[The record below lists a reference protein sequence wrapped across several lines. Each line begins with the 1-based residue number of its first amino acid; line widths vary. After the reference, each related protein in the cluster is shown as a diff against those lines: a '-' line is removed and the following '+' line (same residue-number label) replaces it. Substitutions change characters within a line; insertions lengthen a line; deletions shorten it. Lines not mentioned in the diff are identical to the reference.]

1 MENNNNQELKTAIK
15 YMLIASILFA
25 ITGAF
30 AKVLSQ
36 NISSVE
42 IVFFRNITGLI
53 IISYAIYKV
62 PVVQIG
68 GKPLLLFARGFIGM
82 TALLM
87 YFYNIA
93 NIPLAEAQTF
103 TKTSPIFTAI
113 FSYYLLN
120 EKLSFRA
127 WSGIFV
133 GFIGIIFI
141 TGFDISGLSKTDY
154 LGILSGVGAGLA
166 YTSIRELKKYYDTR
180 IIVLSFMSMGTFGP
194 LLIMI
199 LGNFY
204 SSNQYDFLLAAFIM
218 PVGFDWLYILGLGL
232 SATISQY
239 TMTKAYSL
247 AKGGIVGTIGYTN
260 IIFSIF
266 LGAALGDSFPTLY
279 IVIGIILVI
288 LSGIL
293 VSYTKKE
300 NTKVTNE

>member
-1 MENNNNQELKTAIK
+1 MNNNEKKELNTAIK
-15 YMLIASILFA
+15 YMLIASVLFA

-30 AKVLSQ
+30 AKILSE

-42 IVFFRNITGLI
+42 IVFFRNITGLF
-53 IISYAIYKV
+53 IISYAIYKI

-82 TALLM
+82 IALLM

-113 FSYYLLN
+113 FSYLLLKEN
-120 EKLSFRA
+120 LSIRA
-127 WSGIFV
+127 WLGIFV

-141 TGFDISGLSKTDY
+141 TGFDFNSLSKTDY
-154 LGILSGVGAGLA
+154 LGILSGIGAGLA

-180 IIVLSFMSMGTFGP
+180 VIVLSFMSMGTFGP

-199 LGNFY
+199 LGNYYTSTDF
-204 SSNQYDFLLAAFIM
+204 DFLLASFIM
-218 PVGFDWLYILGLGL
+218 PSGYDWLYIAGLGI

-247 AKGGIVGTIGYTN
+247 AKGGIVGTIGYSN

-266 LGAALGDSFPTLY
+266 LGLLLGDSFPSLY

-293 VSYTKKE
+293 VTYTKK
-300 NTKVTNE
+300 N

>member
-1 MENNNNQELKTAIK
+1 MENNNKQELNTAIK
-15 YMLIASILFA
+15 YMLIASALFA

-30 AKVLSQ
+30 AKLLSEH
-36 NISSVE
+36 ISSVE
-42 IVFFRNITGLI
+42 VVFFRNITGLF
-53 IISYAIYKV
+53 IISYAIYRV

-68 GKPLLLFARGFIGM
+68 GKPLLLFARGFIGFV
-82 TALLM
+82 ALLM

-113 FSYYLLN
+113 FSYFLLK
-120 EKLSFRA
+120 EKLSLRA
-127 WSGIFV
+127 WGGIFV

-141 TGFDISGLSKTDY
+141 TGFDLNGLSKTDW

-180 IIVLSFMSMGTFGP
+180 IIVLSFMTMGTFGP
-194 LLIMI
+194 AIIMI
-199 LGNFY
+199 LGNYYTSEEF
-204 SSNQYDFLLAAFIM
+204 DFLLASFIM
-218 PVGFDWLYILGLGL
+218 PTGYDWLYIAGLGI

-266 LGAALGDSFPTLY
+266 LGFVLGDSFPTFY
-279 IVIGIILVI
+279 IIIGIILVI

-293 VSYTKKE
+293 VTYTNKK
-300 NTKVTNE
+300 TN